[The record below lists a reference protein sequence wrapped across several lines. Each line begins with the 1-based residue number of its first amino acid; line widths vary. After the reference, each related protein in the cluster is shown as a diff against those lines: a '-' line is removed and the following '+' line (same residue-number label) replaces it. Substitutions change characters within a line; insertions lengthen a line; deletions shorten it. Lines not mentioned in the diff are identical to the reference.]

1 MSNYKKLL
9 VWQETLVL
17 IDEVYDI
24 AMALPDY
31 ETFALSNQLRRA
43 VVSIASNIAEGAGRG
58 TLKDYIHFL
67 YNAKG
72 SAYEVETQL
81 IICAR
86 RRFISEGA
94 ANHIIFHVKRV
105 IWLLKKLIASLED
118 KMGEKPTAAREEAE
132 QYGDMD
138 DVDVFMPLSTQP

>member
-17 IDEVYDI
+17 IDDVYDV
-24 AMALPDY
+24 AMGLPDY

-86 RRFISEGA
+86 RRFISEET
-94 ANHIIFHVKRV
+94 ANHIIYHVK
-105 IWLLKKLIASLED
+105 K
-118 KMGEKPTAAREEAE
+118 
-132 QYGDMD
+132 
-138 DVDVFMPLSTQP
+138 

>member
-24 AMALPDY
+24 AMVLPDY

-58 TLKDYIHFL
+58 TLKNYIHFL

-86 RRFISEGA
+86 RRFISEGVV
-94 ANHIIFHVKRV
+94 NHIIFHVKKV

-118 KMGEKPTAAREEAE
+118 KMGEKPTAAREEVE
-132 QYGDMD
+132 QYGEMD

>member
-17 IDEVYDI
+17 IDEVYDV
-24 AMALPDY
+24 AMGLPDY

-86 RRFISEGA
+86 RRFITAET
-94 ANHIIFHVKRV
+94 ANHIIFYVKKV

-118 KMGEKPTAAREEAE
+118 KMAGKAATAREDCENYGEADD
-132 QYGDMD
+132 GDG
-138 DVDVFMPLSTQP
+138 FMPLSTQP

>member
-24 AMALPDY
+24 AMVLPDY

-94 ANHIIFHVKRV
+94 ANHIILVLHAFCGIK
-105 IWLLKKLIASLED
+105 IITYKLALKKSIIYS
-118 KMGEKPTAAREEAE
+118 KM
-132 QYGDMD
+132 
-138 DVDVFMPLSTQP
+138 